1 MKDLTEIE
9 LAVGSGSGE
18 WHAYIDN
25 INLHWKADDTII
37 EKTPEE
43 KRISSLKR

>member
-37 EKTPEE
+37 EKTRKR